1 MTSKE
6 EVQSLMTEPFARLNI
21 TPVLAVIRHR
31 FVCLAAI
38 MMLCLSGALPG
49 WASDALAADDAYIAG
64 YAAAVL
70 HQEFKAGK
78 ASLIVRDGVVT
89 VDGPSLGTVDRT
101 KVQTALETI
110 PGVVRVEIQEGPLT
124 STALTAPQAQV
135 IKEERPKPES
145 KFLPRS
151 LLFAPLHADPR
162 WPHFSM
168 ASRRISSGTEPQS
181 TGSANF
187 GETFGLYRDAA
198 PLGGQWDLALQA
210 AVFSVF
216 NMDAFSKDLVNADYT
231 VGLLTSYRNGPFSGF
246 FRIHHQSSHLGDEF
260 ILNSGV
266 PVNRVNLSFEEID
279 LKLSYELTAWLR
291 VYGGG
296 GVLVGKGDPATL
308 GRGTSQFG
316 AELTSPWTLLS
327 GKIRPVVYADFQANE
342 RSHWAMSRSLMAGLQ
357 FENARIGDRQ
367 VQLLVE
373 YFKGPS
379 PNGQFFAQS
388 IDWIGLGLHLYY

>member
-1 MTSKE
+1 MT
-6 EVQSLMTEPFARLNI
+6 QSLACLNLAPVVAAVAARIIRIATIMT
-21 TPVLAVIRHR
+21 
-31 FVCLAAI
+31 
-38 MMLCLSGALPG
+38 LCLSGLSGCAP
-49 WASDALAADDAYIAG
+49 DTLAADDAYIAG

-70 HQEFKAGK
+70 QQEFKALH
-78 ASLIVRDGVVT
+78 ASLLVHHGVVT
-89 VDGPSLGTVDRT
+89 VDARSLGTVDRT
-101 KVQTALETI
+101 KVQTALESI
-110 PGVVRVEIQEGPLT
+110 PGVVRVEIQEGPVVPDAAA
-124 STALTAPQAQV
+124 STPPHV
-135 IKEERPKPES
+135 VKEDAPKPES
-145 KFLPRS
+145 KFLPHS

-168 ASRRISSGTEPQS
+168 ASRRISSGIEPKS

-187 GETFGLYRDAA
+187 GETFALYRDAA

-216 NMDAFSKDLVNADYT
+216 NMDALSKDLVNADYT

-246 FRIHHQSSHLGDEF
+246 VRVHHQSSHLGDEF
-260 ILNSGV
+260 ILNSRI

-296 GVLVGKGDPATL
+296 GVLVGQGDPTTL

-316 AELTSPWTLLS
+316 AELTSPWTLLG
-327 GKIRPVVYADFQANE
+327 GKIRPVMYADFQAHE
-342 RSHWAMSRSLMAGLQ
+342 RSQWVVSRSLMAGLQ
-357 FENARIGDRQ
+357 FENARIGDRK
-367 VQLLVE
+367 VQLLAE

-379 PNGQFFAQS
+379 PNGQFFSQNT
-388 IDWIGLGLHLYY
+388 DWIGLGLHLHY